1 MNLLLINA
9 SQLSGGN
16 EATVTG
22 RQHQHILKV
31 LRKKVGDR
39 IHVGVIDGDI
49 FDASISALSSTD
61 CTLLLGECQP
71 APAPLP
77 CTLILAMPRPKMLR
91 RVLQTVSAM
100 GVKEIYLI
108 NSYRVEKSFWQTPF
122 LEPQALKEQLILGLE
137 QAKDTI
143 MPTVHIRK
151 LFKPFVEDELPAIIG
166 DQEAWIAHPRVDG
179 FCPNADKKSRIVAI
193 GPEGG
198 FIEYEVEKLIEAGCE
213 AFSLGP
219 RILRV
224 ENAVPVVLAK
234 LFN

>member
-1 MNLLLINA
+1 MNLLLI
-9 SQLSGGN
+9 SPDQLDH
-16 EATVTG
+16 EHTVVVSG

-39 IHVGVIDGDI
+39 IQVGVIDGDI

-61 CTLLLGECQP
+61 CTLLLGEYQP

-122 LEPQALKEQLILGLE
+122 LDPKAIDEQLILGLE
-137 QAKDTI
+137 QAKDTL
-143 MPTVHIRK
+143 MPRVHIRK

-166 DQEAWIAHPRVDG
+166 EQEAWLAHPRVDG
-179 FCPNADKKSRIVAI
+179 FCPKADDTARVVAI

-198 FIEYEVEKLIEAGCE
+198 FIEYEVNKLIEAGCE